1 MVLAAQGGSAVQL
14 QATMR
19 HCGRLYYGG
28 KRARRAVGRC
38 CDGTRCPAMLRHED
52 GRRTGGKPSAAEGHR

>member
-1 MVLAAQGGSAVQL
+1 MVLAAPGGSAVQL

-28 KRARRAVGRC
+28 KSARRAVGRC

-52 GRRTGGKPSAAEGHR
+52 GRRIGAKPSAAEGQR